1 MVHVVIHSYKDS
13 VQTQDLIYLDFQG
26 SFESVDNIQLSN
38 VDIGDLTLSTDSAQ
52 LIIGHH
58 KLTGKKVKL
67 QRPLAVIHKRRDMM
81 DEGGDEYDVV
91 TILKE
96 KYVFSDRPGLI
107 VQETSSVAVGAGFH
121 TFVVFLGPYI
131 AQVTLAAYRCGSTDL
146 MIRDPQ
152 SFRLVEC
159 VVEDNNVN
167 VMLITVWNIFQKVK
181 WESFAWGAG
190 TAFGELP
197 PYFIAR
203 AFIAKYDEDKY
214 TVVAE
219 TEEKIK
225 EFALMSDDDEPTLKT
240 KLLQSVFAMIQRL
253 GFFGILLFASVPN
266 PLFDLAGITCGHF
279 KVPFSRFFG
288 ATFIGKACVKATIQ
302 TLLVILIFSH
312 DTLYYLLDFIKSNT
326 PASFDQYIERIVRD
340 QTSMFKGS
348 EIKDQNTTPGTIWN
362 YLLSIMVAYYVFC
375 SIEALEYFE
384 PDNFAAMNIPS
395 KEDRDSASPMEEST
409 VMSYIPATG
418 SFYMPPNSQHHSL
431 QDYYNT
437 QPYHAPGPEYYPNI
451 MYPDSSVDQPPSLM
465 FFEPG
470 NIPSP
475 SSTLS
480 SHSLQNMAFAGPLCF
495 SKDYPQYATPLYPS
509 PDQKFTITV
518 EKDDCAQEKKE
529 HVVHVV
535 ATAKKQKDTKS
546 YHKRHSRDKSKK
558 RCSNCFSNNSPSWR
572 RSISPPS
579 KGALLC
585 NACGLYEKTAKKK
598 RMLVINDDGT
608 TKVVRK
614 RDARDYSCST
624 CGVQNVARWRRV
636 HDSILCEKCA
646 RRSQRA

>member
-1 MVHVVIHSYKDS
+1 MKPI
-13 VQTQDLIYLDFQG
+13 
-26 SFESVDNIQLSN
+26 N
-38 VDIGDLTLSTDSAQ
+38 DIKLSTDPILVCSSFLKYVLEETRD
-52 LIIGHH
+52 LICYVVQVHRLIPT
-58 KLTGKKVKL
+58 LVISLSIILWIVKNTEGPY
-67 QRPLAVIHKRRDMM
+67 QLAVMGIQQ
-81 DEGGDEYDVV
+81 VV
-91 TILKE
+91 VWYGTWFFLGIA
-96 KYVFSDRPGLI
+96 
-107 VQETSSVAVGAGFH
+107 SSVAVGAGFH

-203 AFIAKYDEDKY
+203 AL
-214 TVVAE
+214 AE

-340 QTSMFKGS
+340 QTSMFKDS
-348 EIKDQNTTPGTIWN
+348 EIKDQNTMSGTIWN

-375 SIEALEYFE
+375 SIEALGI
-384 PDNFAAMNIPS
+384 A
-395 KEDRDSASPMEEST
+395 
-409 VMSYIPATG
+409 YI
-418 SFYMPPNSQHHSL
+418 
-431 QDYYNT
+431 
-437 QPYHAPGPEYYPNI
+437 
-451 MYPDSSVDQPPSLM
+451 
-465 FFEPG
+465 
-470 NIPSP
+470 
-475 SSTLS
+475 
-480 SHSLQNMAFAGPLCF
+480 
-495 SKDYPQYATPLYPS
+495 
-509 PDQKFTITV
+509 
-518 EKDDCAQEKKE
+518 KKNRE
-529 HVVHVV
+529 I
-535 ATAKKQKDTKS
+535 
-546 YHKRHSRDKSKK
+546 KR
-558 RCSNCFSNNSPSWR
+558 
-572 RSISPPS
+572 
-579 KGALLC
+579 
-585 NACGLYEKTAKKK
+585 
-598 RMLVINDDGT
+598 
-608 TKVVRK
+608 
-614 RDARDYSCST
+614 
-624 CGVQNVARWRRV
+624 Q
-636 HDSILCEKCA
+636 
-646 RRSQRA
+646 

>member
-1 MVHVVIHSYKDS
+1 MDS
-13 VQTQDLIYLDFQG
+13 
-26 SFESVDNIQLSN
+26 
-38 VDIGDLTLSTDSAQ
+38 
-52 LIIGHH
+52 
-58 KLTGKKVKL
+58 
-67 QRPLAVIHKRRDMM
+67 
-81 DEGGDEYDVV
+81 
-91 TILKE
+91 
-96 KYVFSDRPGLI
+96 
-107 VQETSSVAVGAGFH
+107 SSIAVGAGFH
-121 TFVVFLGPYI
+121 TFVVFLGPPDDTRPTKFSVGGVCSRG
-131 AQVTLAAYRCGSTDL
+131 Q
-146 MIRDPQ
+146 Q
-152 SFRLVEC
+152 F
-159 VVEDNNVN
+159 
-167 VMLITVWNIFQKVK
+167 K

-203 AFIAKYDEDKY
+203 AL
-214 TVVAE
+214 AE

-240 KLLQSVFAMIQRL
+240 KLLQSVFATIQRL

-302 TLLVILIFSH
+302 SLLVILVFSH
-312 DTLYYLLDFIKSNT
+312 DTLYRLLDFIKSNT
-326 PASFDQYIERIVRD
+326 PESFDQYIQRIVRD
-340 QTSMFKGS
+340 QTSMFKDS
-348 EIKDQNTTPGTIWN
+348 EIKDQNTMPGTIWN
-362 YLLSIMVAYYVFC
+362 YVLTIMVAYYVLC
-375 SIEALEYFE
+375 SIEALDYFVTE
-384 PDNFAAMNIPS
+384 NFENTDISS
-395 KEDRDSASPMEEST
+395 KEDRDSASPMEEGT
-409 VMSYIPATG
+409 VISYVPDTG
-418 SFYMPPNSQHHSL
+418 SFYVPPNLQHNSL
-431 QDYYNT
+431 QDYYNA
-437 QPYHAPGPEYYPNI
+437 QPYQVPGPEYYTDL
-451 MYPDSSVDQPPSLM
+451 MYTDSAVDQPPSLM

-480 SHSLQNMAFAGPLCF
+480 SNSLQNMTFPSLCF
-495 SKDYPQYATPLYPS
+495 SKDYSQYATPLYLS
-509 PDQKFTITV
+509 HEQKFTAPV

-529 HVVHVV
+529 HLLTVI
-535 ATAKKQKDTKS
+535 KKQKDVKP

-572 RSISPPS
+572 RSISAPS

-585 NACGLYEKTAKKK
+585 NACGLYTFEKTAKKK

-636 HDSILCEKCA
+636 QDSILCEKCS